1 MFLLKVPEVLD
12 DAVSGPTVRVGD
24 SDGEIWH
31 ERQPSWVSESDE
43 DSELEPKTCQIA
55 TVS

>member
-43 DSELEPKTCQIA
+43 DSELEPKTCQIS